1 MNKIASI
8 LTSDFLTSQPPL
20 LELLLRDFWLY
31 FINIMF
37 HKTTLQLVVF
47 SYFDSLTIFLR
58 EKIAKTRFFIKNV
71 LFCFDIFLL
80 F

>member
-37 HKTTLQLVVF
+37 YKTTLQLVVF
-47 SYFDSLTIFLR
+47 SYFDSSTIFLV
-58 EKIAKTRFFIKNV
+58 EKIAKTRFLIKK
-71 LFCFDIFLL
+71 
-80 F
+80 